1 LQLLT
6 FFGKITKKLKRITT
20 MAKHQFQTEA
30 NQILQLMIHSL
41 YSNKEIFLRELISN
55 GSDALDK
62 LNMLVLT
69 DENYKGVKFDPRI
82 DIVPNKEAN
91 TLTISDTGIGMNE
104 EDLLNNLGTI
114 AKSGT
119 KAFLENLTG
128 DAKKDS
134 HLIGQFGVGFYSA
147 FMVASK
153 IEVVTKKAGEEK
165 AYKWVSDG
173 SGEFEIEETQ
183 KDSHGTAI
191 TLYLNEDET
200 EFLEAYRI
208 EAIVKKYSN
217 HIPFPIF
224 LEKEKVIPAKTDD
237 DGKEI
242 EPSRTEMEVVQ
253 INNAIALWKF
263 SKSDISDDEY
273 KAFYETMAH
282 SNEEPLT
289 WMHHKAEGAIEYTT
303 LFYIPSKAPMD
314 IYRVDYQPGIKLY
327 INRVFITDDD
337 KELMPTYLRFL
348 RGVIDSSD
356 LPLNVSREILQSNPV
371 MAKIKNASVKKVL
384 SELAKMMKKQPEKYD
399 TFYKEFGN
407 VLKEGLYNDFAN
419 REKILELLKFHTL
432 NSDEMTTIEEFV
444 KNVDEEKKEIYYL
457 AAKSSIDMLKHA
469 PVLEK
474 FKSRGI
480 DVLLLNEEVDTII
493 FPMVT
498 EYKEYKLVP
507 AADAKFEESEDEKKA
522 KEELAKEFE
531 GFTKEVKDIL
541 GDAVKSVEVST
552 ELTESA
558 VALKADK
565 EDPAYMMAQMMKQMG
580 QGGDVE
586 EPAPILE
593 INPNHEL
600 IKKLKES
607 ADQNLVSDAAHVL
620 LDQAKLFDS
629 QELDDTADFVAR
641 LNRIITKAL

>member
-1 LQLLT
+1 
-6 FFGKITKKLKRITT
+6 

-69 DENYKGVKFDPRI
+69 DEKYKGIEFNPRI
-82 DIVPNKEAN
+82 DIIPNKDAK
-91 TLTISDTGIGMNE
+91 TLTIKDTGIGMNE

-147 FMVASK
+147 FMVAHK
-153 IEVVTKKAGEEK
+153 IEVITKKAGEDT
-165 AYKWVSDG
+165 AYKWTSDG
-173 SGEFEIEETQ
+173 SGEFEIQEATKE
-183 KDSHGTAI
+183 SHGTEI
-191 TLYLNEDET
+191 ILYLNDDET
-200 EFLEAYRI
+200 EFLEEYRI
-208 EAIVKKYSN
+208 ENIVKKYSN
-217 HIPFPIF
+217 HIPFPIYM
-224 LEKEKVIPAKTDD
+224 EKEKFIPAKTDD

-242 EPSRTEMEVVQ
+242 EPSSTEKEVVQ
-253 INNAIALWKF
+253 INNANALWTI
-263 SKSDISDDEY
+263 SKSELKDEDY
-273 KAFYETMAH
+273 KAFYETLAH

-314 IYRVDYQPGIKLY
+314 IYRVDYQPGVKLY

-348 RGVIDSSD
+348 RGVIDSAD

-371 MAKIKNASVKKVL
+371 MAKIRNASVKKVL
-384 SELAKMMKKQPEKYD
+384 SELAKMMKKDPEKYD
-399 TFYKEFGN
+399 IFYKEFGN

-444 KNVDEEKKEIYYL
+444 KNVDEAKKEIYYITG
-457 AAKSSIDMLKHA
+457 KTSVDMLKRS

-480 DVLLLNEEVDTII
+480 DVLILNEEVDTII

-507 AADAKFEESEDEKKA
+507 AADAKFEESEEEKKA
-522 KEELAKEFE
+522 KEEKAKEFE
-531 GFTKEVKDIL
+531 GFTKELKDIL
-541 GDAVKSVEVST
+541 GDTVKSVEVST
-552 ELTESA
+552 ELTDSP
-558 VALKADK
+558 VAIKADK

-580 QGGDVE
+580 QATDVE
-586 EPAPILE
+586 EPAPILQ
-593 INPNHEL
+593 INPDHEL
-600 IKKLKES
+600 IQKLKDS
-607 ADQNLVSDAAHVL
+607 ADQNLISDAAHVL
-620 LDQAKLFDS
+620 FDQAKLFDG
-629 QELDDTADFVAR
+629 QELDDTADFVTR
-641 LNRIITKAL
+641 LNRIIAKAL

>member
-1 LQLLT
+1 
-6 FFGKITKKLKRITT
+6 
-20 MAKHQFQTEA
+20 MAKHEFQTEA

-55 GSDALDK
+55 ASDALDK

-69 DENYKGVKFDPRI
+69 DEKYKAVKFDPRI
-82 DIVPNKEAN
+82 DIKRDKENKL
-91 TLTISDTGIGMNE
+91 LTVADTGIGMNE

-128 DAKKDS
+128 DQKVDS
-134 HLIGQFGVGFYSA
+134 HLIGQFGVGFYAA
-147 FMVASK
+147 FMVANK
-153 IEVVTKKAGEEK
+153 VEVITKKAGEEK
-165 AYKWVSDG
+165 AYKWISDG
-173 SGEFEIEETQ
+173 SGGFEIEETS
-183 KDSHGTAI
+183 KDGHGTEI
-191 TLYLNEDET
+191 ILHLKDDED
-200 EFLEAYRI
+200 EFLEEYRI
-208 EAIVKKYSN
+208 ESIVKKYSN

-224 LEKEKVIPAKTDD
+224 MDKEKFIPAKTDD
-237 DGKEI
+237 DGKET
-242 EPSRTEMEVVQ
+242 EPSKTEIENVQ
-253 INNAIALWKF
+253 INSANALWTLPKNEL
-263 SKSDISDDEY
+263 KDEDYIS
-273 KAFYETMAH
+273 FYESIAH

-289 WMHHKAEGAIEYTT
+289 WMHNKAEGAIEYTT

-348 RGVIDSSD
+348 RGVIDSKD
-356 LPLNVSREILQSNPV
+356 LPLNVSREILQSNPI
-371 MAKIKNASVKKVL
+371 MAKIRNASVKKVL
-384 SELAKMMKKQPEKYD
+384 SELSKMMKKDSAKYD

-444 KNVDEEKKEIYYL
+444 KNVDEEKKEIYYITG
-457 AAKSSIDMLKHA
+457 KSSVDMLKHS

-474 FKSRGI
+474 FKARGI
-480 DVLLLNEEVDTII
+480 DVLILNEEIDTII

-498 EYKEYKLVP
+498 EYKEYKLIP
-507 AADAKFEESEDEKKA
+507 ATDAKFEESEEDKKV
-522 KEELAKEFE
+522 KEELVKEYE
-531 GFTKEVKDIL
+531 GFTKEIKDIL
-541 GDAVKSVEVST
+541 GDEVKSVEVDT

-558 VALKADK
+558 VAIKTDK

-580 QGGDVE
+580 QGGDAQ
-586 EPAPILE
+586 EPAPILQ
-593 INPNHEL
+593 INPKHEL
-600 IKKLKES
+600 IQKLKDS
-607 ADQNLVSDAAHVL
+607 ADQNLIEDAAHVL
-620 LDQAKLFDS
+620 LDQAKLFDGR
-629 QELDDTADFVAR
+629 ELDDTADFVVR
-641 LNRIITKAL
+641 LNRIMSKAL